1 MISKDSCAECSNTAN
16 YLLDEIVVF
25 PYFQIVY
32 FGDSM
37 HSDIFS
43 AHHYSNWETVLILE
57 ELGGD
62 GALVLTESR
71 SEPLE
76 KKGKYE
82 VRIIWY
88 NSAPPPLWEGL
99 T

>member
-1 MISKDSCAECSNTAN
+1 
-16 YLLDEIVVF
+16 
-25 PYFQIVY
+25 
-32 FGDSM
+32 M

-43 AHHYSNWETVLILE
+43 AHHYCNWETVLILE

-62 GALVLTESR
+62 DAVGLTELR
-71 SEPLE
+71 SEPVE

-88 NSAPPPLWEGL
+88 NPFPPPLWDGL

>member
-1 MISKDSCAECSNTAN
+1 MLHLNTF
-16 YLLDEIVVF
+16 LLDSFEGLF
-25 PYFQIVY
+25 PVCYSFLQNTTKLLLCFQVVY

-57 ELGGD
+57 ELRGD
-62 GALVLTESR
+62 HVMAAGETE

-82 VRIIWY
+82 VRVTLY
-88 NSAPPPLWEGL
+88 RFQ
-99 T
+99 TF